1 MGTWRQI
8 TSAGAKAYW
17 AAGMAAMVVV
27 LLLAAVQD
35 GPFSNGDLLRAFAST
50 AASALLVVV
59 AAVSFHEGHR
69 YRDITRHLSIRAD
82 IAAAGGLGQRLMV

>member
-1 MGTWRQI
+1 M

-17 AAGMAAMVVV
+17 AAGMAALVVV
-27 LLLAAVQD
+27 LVLAAVQD
-35 GPFSNGDLLRAFAST
+35 GPVTNGDLLRAFAST
-50 AASALLVVV
+50 TATGLLAVVTT
-59 AAVSFHEGHR
+59 VSLHEGHR